1 LRPALT
7 DQHDLKKTSA
17 HASWRGHEGPGW
29 WQASDLKWYP
39 PEQHSDYV
47 APPPPDGQPQRPPPV
62 QPPGSGPPQRSRT
75 SIAIMPII
83 IGVAV
88 VAAGITGYLL
98 RPHSAASQSPTA
110 QSATASS
117 VPSAQPAPP
126 PGPKPV
132 EQSALLGLLLTP
144 AKSPPRWAP
153 AR

>member
-1 LRPALT
+1 
-7 DQHDLKKTSA
+7 
-17 HASWRGHEGPGW
+17 
-29 WQASDLKWYP
+29 
-39 PEQHSDYV
+39 
-47 APPPPDGQPQRPPPV
+47 
-62 QPPGSGPPQRSRT
+62 
-75 SIAIMPII
+75 MPII

-144 AKSPPRWAP
+144 RQITTAMGASAMTVAETITTMNNASPSVR
-153 AR
+153 